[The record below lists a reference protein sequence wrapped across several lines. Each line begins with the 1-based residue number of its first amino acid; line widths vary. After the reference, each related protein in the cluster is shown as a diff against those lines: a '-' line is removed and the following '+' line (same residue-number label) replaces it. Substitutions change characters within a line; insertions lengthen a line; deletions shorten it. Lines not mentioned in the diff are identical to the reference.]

1 MRHHHAGR
9 AAFVALIVMLGYL
22 RDYAIAKARPCRVQ
36 VLMGQH
42 LPRWERILCY
52 VLIPL
57 TLLLSVV
64 GIGSSVASL
73 VSKVKQQ

>member
-1 MRHHHAGR
+1 M
-9 AAFVALIVMLGYL
+9 
-22 RDYAIAKARPCRVQ
+22 KPCHVQ

>member
-1 MRHHHAGR
+1 
-9 AAFVALIVMLGYL
+9 
-22 RDYAIAKARPCRVQ
+22 
-36 VLMGQH
+36 MGQR

-73 VSKVKQQ
+73 VGKVKQQ